1 MKNLNSKLV
10 VVTGAS
16 SGIGEAV
23 ALEAAQKGA
32 RLVLVARDEN
42 RLAAVASRIQK
53 AGGEAGVFPADLSD
67 PKAVEHMAAQ
77 VRRQMGA
84 TDVLVNNAG
93 AGKWLYLDETSA
105 ETAQSML
112 ALPVLAAVNTTRTF
126 LPDMLRKDR
135 GRVVNV
141 TSVGGFMA
149 WPGATVYTSAR
160 WAMRGFSEALAA
172 DLSRTGVAVTL
183 AAFAKVDS
191 PYFTKNLG
199 SAERIPSAQKMIRVL
214 TSAEAGRAIVQG
226 IVRGKST
233 VVAPFMLR
241 MVLFQARYFP
251 GTTRQ
256 LMQATGHR
264 RVA

>member
-1 MKNLNSKLV
+1 MKNLNGKLV

-23 ALEAAQKGA
+23 SLEAAQKGA
-32 RLVLVARDEN
+32 RVVLVARDEE
-42 RLAAVASRIQK
+42 RLAAVALRIQK

-67 PKAVEHMAAQ
+67 PKAVEDMAVQ
-77 VRRQMGA
+77 VRRQMGTA
-84 TDVLVNNAG
+84 DVLVNNAG

-105 ETAQSML
+105 ETAQSMIS
-112 ALPVLAAVNTTRTF
+112 LPLLAAVNTTRAF
-126 LPDMLRKDR
+126 LPDMLRNDR

-183 AAFAKVDS
+183 AVFAKVNS
-191 PYFTKNLG
+191 PYFAKNPG
-199 SAERIPSAQKMIRVL
+199 SAKRIPSAQKMIRVL
-214 TSAEAGRAIVQG
+214 TSAEAGQAIVQG
-226 IVRGKST
+226 IVRGKAT

-241 MVLFQARYFP
+241 MVLFQARFFP
-251 GTTRQ
+251 GITRQ
-256 LMQATGHR
+256 LMLATGHR